1 MPGFGLIQPM
11 HLVLILLIVLVVFG
25 AGKLSQVGG
34 ALGQSVKEFKQNVAE
49 EDDETQP
56 KTLASEAEPV
66 ATEASA
72 TKVVRPSEE
81 GAVTVVRT
89 TERPATSLR
98 REEI

>member
-49 EDDETQP
+49 EDDDQP

-81 GAVTVVRT
+81 GSVTVVRA